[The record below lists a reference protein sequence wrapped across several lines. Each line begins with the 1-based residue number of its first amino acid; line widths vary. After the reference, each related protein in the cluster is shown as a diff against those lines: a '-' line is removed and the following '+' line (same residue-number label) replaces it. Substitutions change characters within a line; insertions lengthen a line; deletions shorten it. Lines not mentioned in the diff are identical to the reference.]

1 MRPYTIYE
9 IKASSIQ
16 YVDQNG
22 IISFA
27 TLLLGALRDIPIF
40 AAPPQWHPHCTMA
53 PTCQRLLMS
62 VAATAMCGIASGLPS
77 LELQTNAI
85 TLFPYTV

>member
-1 MRPYTIYE
+1 ML
-9 IKASSIQ
+9 IKTVTPS
-16 YVDQNG
+16 V
-22 IISFA
+22 
-27 TLLLGALRDIPIF
+27 TLRLGTLRNIPIF
-40 AAPPQWHPHCTMA
+40 AAPPQWHPHCTVA

-85 TLFPYTV
+85 TLFPYRV

>member
-1 MRPYTIYE
+1 MYPYTICK

-22 IISFA
+22 IMSFV

-40 AAPPQWHPHCTMA
+40 TAPPQWHPHCTMA

>member
-1 MRPYTIYE
+1 ML
-9 IKASSIQ
+9 IKTLTAS
-16 YVDQNG
+16 V
-22 IISFA
+22 
-27 TLLLGALRDIPIF
+27 TLFLGALRNIPIF

-62 VAATAMCGIASGLPS
+62 VAATAMCGIASGLPG

-85 TLFPYTV
+85 TLFPYRV

>member
-1 MRPYTIYE
+1 MELKKIYRYNML
-9 IKASSIQ
+9 IKTVTAS
-16 YVDQNG
+16 V
-22 IISFA
+22 
-27 TLLLGALRDIPIF
+27 TLRLRTLRNIPIF

-85 TLFPYTV
+85 TLLPYKV

>member
-1 MRPYTIYE
+1 MQYTYE
-9 IKASSIQ
+9 IKGSSIQ
-16 YVDQNG
+16 YVDENG
-22 IISFA
+22 IMSFA
-27 TLLLGALRDIPIF
+27 TLFLGALWDIPIF

>member
-1 MRPYTIYE
+1 MCPYTICE

-16 YVDQNG
+16 YVDQND
-22 IISFA
+22 IMSFA

-40 AAPPQWHPHCTMA
+40 TAPPQWHPHCTMA